1 MNGGREA
8 ADPPGPA
15 SAAPPAPPLFR
26 DAGHGYDL
34 FGLRPATLSRAVAVG
49 RPLYQHYFRVDSRG
63 IDRIPASGSV
73 IVVAN
78 HSGALPVDG
87 AMLCLDLLLRS
98 SPSRIPRA
106 VADWFVPLVPFAG
119 TFLTRLG
126 VVAGNRGNVRLLL
139 ERGEL
144 LVVFPEGVAGVAK
157 PFRERYRLQGWRVG
171 HAELALRHRAPVVP
185 AAIIGAEESW
195 PVAVRLRGAR
205 LFGAPYLP
213 VPATPLPLPVK
224 YHVRYGEPIRFDHLP
239 VEAADDPDLVA
250 ECAAQVRDALEELI
264 GRGLAARR
272 GLFR

>member
-1 MNGGREA
+1 VIAARAYAGEA
-8 ADPPGPA
+8 RPANPPPG
-15 SAAPPAPPLFR
+15 FH

-34 FGLRPATLSRAVAVG
+34 FGLRPATLARAVAVA
-49 RPLYQHYFRVDSRG
+49 RPLYQHYFRVESRG
-63 IDRIPASGSV
+63 VERIPASGPV

-98 SPSRIPRA
+98 SPTRIPRA
-106 VADWFVPLVPFAG
+106 VADRFVPLLPLVG
-119 TFLTRLG
+119 TILTRLG
-126 VVAGNRGNVRLLL
+126 VVAGSRANARCLL

-157 PFRERYRLQGWRVG
+157 PFRDRYRLQDWSVG
-171 HAELALRHRAPVVP
+171 HAELALRHRAAVVP

-195 PVAVRLRGAR
+195 PVALRLRGAR

-213 VPATPLPLPVK
+213 VPASPLPLPVR
-224 YHVRYGEPIRFDHLP
+224 YHIHYGEPIRFDHLP
-239 VEAADDPDLVA
+239 VEAADDPGIVA
-250 ECAAQVRDALEELI
+250 ECAARVRDELEELI
-264 GRGLAARR
+264 ERGLTARR

>member
-1 MNGGREA
+1 VIAARAYAGEA
-8 ADPPGPA
+8 RAANPPPG
-15 SAAPPAPPLFR
+15 FH

-34 FGLRPATLSRAVAVG
+34 FGLRPATLARAVAVA
-49 RPLYQHYFRVDSRG
+49 RPLYQHYFRVESRG
-63 IDRIPASGSV
+63 VERIPASGPV

-98 SPSRIPRA
+98 SPTRIPRA
-106 VADWFVPLVPFAG
+106 VADRFVPLLPLVG
-119 TFLTRLG
+119 TILTRLG
-126 VVAGNRGNVRLLL
+126 VVAGSRANARCLL

-157 PFRERYRLQGWRVG
+157 PFRDRYRLQDWSVG
-171 HAELALRHRAPVVP
+171 HAELALRHRAAVVP

-195 PVAVRLRGAR
+195 PVALRLRGAR

-213 VPATPLPLPVK
+213 VPASPLPLPVR
-224 YHVRYGEPIRFDHLP
+224 YHIHYGEPIRFDHLP
-239 VEAADDPDLVA
+239 VEAADDPGIVA
-250 ECAAQVRDALEELI
+250 ECAARVRDELEELI
-264 GRGLAARR
+264 ERGLTARR